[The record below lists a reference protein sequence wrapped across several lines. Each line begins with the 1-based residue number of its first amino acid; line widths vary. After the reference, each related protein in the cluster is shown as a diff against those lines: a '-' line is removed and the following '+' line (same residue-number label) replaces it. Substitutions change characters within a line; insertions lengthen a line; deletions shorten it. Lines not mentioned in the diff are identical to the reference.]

1 MSEILFLA
9 HRVPFPPD
17 RGDKIRSH
25 HVLRRL
31 AEIAPVH
38 VGTFGESDDDMSH
51 GPALAAVAESHCLV
65 RRSKPLW
72 AAGIEAL
79 AKREPVSLA
88 AFRDEAIG
96 QWVRRTIAERPISAI
111 YVFSGQMG
119 QYVPADF
126 TGRVVLDLV
135 DVDSAK
141 FEAYARDGGFP
152 RNWIDARE
160 ARLLA
165 REEAQ
170 MAANADVTL
179 LVSEEEA
186 ELFRSRCGP
195 APEVHAMGNGID
207 AERFDPATVV
217 GHPALA
223 DGGPH
228 LVFAGQMD
236 YPPNVA
242 AARRVAHRLLPAI
255 RYLHPEAQFHIV
267 GRAPPPVLTRLDGAN
282 GVRVWGTVPDM
293 RPYVAGAD
301 LVIAPLEIARGVQNK
316 LLEAMAA
323 GRPILATSGAAT
335 GLGAIPGK
343 HLRVAD
349 EDRALIAAALELLDG
364 RGNAEA
370 MGQAARRFVV
380 KNRSWTAMLARLP
393 EYVGFAPREAPSEA
407 RARDAA

>member
-25 HVLRRL
+25 HVVKRL
-31 AEIAPVH
+31 AEIAPLH
-38 VGTFGESDDDMSH
+38 VGAFGESDDDMAH
-51 GPALAAVAESHCLV
+51 VAELEAVAASHCLV
-65 RRSKPLW
+65 RRGKPLW
-72 AAGIEAL
+72 LAGIEAL
-79 AKREPVSLA
+79 ARREPVSLA
-88 AFRDEAIG
+88 AFREERLAR
-96 QWVRRTIAERPISAI
+96 WVRRTLAERPISAI

-119 QYVPADF
+119 QHVPRDF

-141 FEAYARDGGFP
+141 FEAYAGQKAFP
-152 RNWIDARE
+152 MSWLHARE
-160 ARLLA
+160 ARLLQRA
-165 REEAQ
+165 EAQ
-170 MAANADVTL
+170 MAADADVTL
-179 LVSEEEA
+179 LVSQDEA

-195 APEVHAMGNGID
+195 EPEVHAMGNGID
-207 AERFDPATVV
+207 AVRHDPATVV
-217 GHPALA
+217 PHPALFE
-223 DGGPH
+223 GGPH

-242 AARRVAHRLLPAI
+242 AARRMAERLLPAI

-267 GRAPPPVLTRLDGAN
+267 GRAPPPALTRLDGAN

-301 LVIAPLEIARGVQNK
+301 LIVAPLEIARGVQNK

-323 GRPILATSGAAT
+323 GRPVLATSPAAT
-335 GLGAIPGK
+335 GLGATPGR

-380 KNRSWTAMLARLP
+380 KRRSWSAMLARLP
-393 EYVGFAPREAPSEA
+393 EYVGFAPVEGS
-407 RARDAA
+407 ARDAA